1 MYSTFLGSLTIIP
14 GGSVG
19 TEISYVPRWE
29 QALKKSRRIWRG
41 RRNVKPLPK
50 RGRVD
55 GGRLVIFLLVF
66 A

>member
-29 QALKKSRRIWRG
+29 QAVKKSRRIWRG
-41 RRNVKPLPK
+41 WRNVKPLPK